1 MNARWII
8 SLLWVTLLVTACA
21 QENKDTTTS
30 TQPVVPLAEIEISE
44 EERQAIHLEEVLAKF
59 QAYVEVTMDTLNL
72 PSVAYAI
79 VKDGKVIQQYVKGSR
94 RLGTQDSINENTI
107 FRTASIS
114 KSFAA
119 VLASVLVDK
128 GLFDWEDSIKT
139 LEPNFRLKSSS
150 HAKKI
155 TVRHILSHTSGLRK
169 YALSRTIQSGKSF
182 REVFKALREASIEA
196 QPGEIYAY
204 QNAIYSV
211 ISNVVKRKTGYSYE
225 KMLDSLIFKPLNMP
239 TACTG
244 YKGMMATENR
254 ASPHIKKSKTEWRPV
269 DVRTKWYN
277 VMPAAGVN
285 ASLADMTIWLKAM
298 LGEYPDVI
306 SKQALADVFKP
317 NIPMNE
323 DSDYYENWAPGI
335 AQASYA
341 MGWRSFDFRG
351 KQIIYHGG
359 WVRGYRPEMGFCPK
373 EGIGLVLLTNS
384 NRNNLSTFCMP
395 TFFKLYFEEE
405 NK

>member
-1 MNARWII
+1 MNTRWIV
-8 SLLWVTLLVTACA
+8 SLLWVTLLMTACA
-21 QENKDTTTS
+21 QDNQDTTQLTKKI
-30 TQPVVPLAEIEISE
+30 PVAKIEMTAEQLEA
-44 EERQAIHLEEVLAKF
+44 QHLKSVLAKF
-59 QAYVEVTMDTLNL
+59 QDYVEITMDTLNL

-79 VKDGKVIQQYVKGSR
+79 VKDGKVVQQYVSGSR
-94 RLGTQDSINENTI
+94 RLGTKDSIDENTI

-119 VLASVLVDK
+119 VLASVLVDR
-128 GLFDWEDSIKT
+128 GLFDWEDSVKV
-139 LEPNFRLKSSS
+139 LEPSFRLKSSS
-150 HAKKI
+150 HTKKI

-169 YALSRTIQSGKSF
+169 YALSRTIQAGKSP
-182 REVFKALREASIEA
+182 REIFKTLRDATIEDK
-196 QPGEIYAY
+196 PGEVYAY

-211 ISNVVKRKTGYSYE
+211 ISNIVKRKTGHSYE
-225 KMLDSLIFKPLNMP
+225 TMVDSLIFEPLGMP
-239 TACTG
+239 NACIG
-244 YKGMMATENR
+244 YKGMMATDNH
-254 ASPHIKKSKTEWRPV
+254 ASPHIKKNDSTWRAV

-277 VMPAAGVN
+277 VPPAAGVN

-298 LGEYPDVI
+298 LGEYPEVI

-335 AQASYA
+335 TQASYG

-351 KQIIYHGG
+351 HQIVYHGG

-373 EGIGLVLLTNS
+373 ENIGLVLLTNS
-384 NRNNLSTFCMP
+384 NKNNLSTFCTP
-395 TFFKLYFEEE
+395 TFFKLYFEE
-405 NK
+405 K